1 MMFSQKIFLLCS
13 LLVAST
19 VAMKD
24 AATGIAFDSS
34 KKGLGIFGVG
44 VRRKGPIK

>member
-1 MMFSQKIFLLCS
+1 MKILLCFLLI
-13 LLVAST
+13 AST

-24 AATGIAFDSS
+24 AATGIPFDSTS
-34 KKGLGIFGVG
+34 KGLPIFGVG